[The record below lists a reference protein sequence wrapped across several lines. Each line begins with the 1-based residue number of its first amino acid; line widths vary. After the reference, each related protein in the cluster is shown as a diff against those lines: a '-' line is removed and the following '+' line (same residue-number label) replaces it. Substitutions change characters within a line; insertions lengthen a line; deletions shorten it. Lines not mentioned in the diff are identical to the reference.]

1 MKSTATNI
9 ERGGQRGWG
18 QGELASDCRETKLA
32 ARGER
37 VGEDAG
43 ALCKEVAVS
52 FVGGG
57 GVGAVDD
64 GNQLHTAVHTVGS
77 HPATASLTG
86 TRAGDRKVA
95 LSLKKLQVS
104 KRSGGRNVARRRS
117 SPRKR
122 AGSID
127 ESFKL
132 PAHSFHSCTLIHGLG
147 VFKVSTGL
155 RVASTRISLED
166 EATER
171 CPAPPDPACRRRA
184 AALVAAAAAA
194 SRRQVGGAGAAVAA
208 ADGGVSPPCI
218 GISVHLTDCTSR
230 PCGRKWT
237 PRQSRRRTTGRNEID
252 LQLAAAVIRFHHSRS
267 EVHDVGRS
275 LRAPAAVSQAI
286 ELGCHRCAAVMRQ
299 VMWAANVDVARI
311 GVEGFETEPSQTG
324 DE

>member
-1 MKSTATNI
+1 MLCYQSHRAAV
-9 ERGGQRGWG
+9 QR
-18 QGELASDCRETKLA
+18 QT
-32 ARGER
+32 
-37 VGEDAG
+37 
-43 ALCKEVAVS
+43 
-52 FVGGG
+52 
-57 GVGAVDD
+57 
-64 GNQLHTAVHTVGS
+64 
-77 HPATASLTG
+77 
-86 TRAGDRKVA
+86 DRKVA

-127 ESFKL
+127 ESFRL

-208 ADGGVSPPCI
+208 ADGGVSPPCVCCEPPTI
-218 GISVHLTDCTSR
+218 
-230 PCGRKWT
+230 
-237 PRQSRRRTTGRNEID
+237 
-252 LQLAAAVIRFHHSRS
+252 
-267 EVHDVGRS
+267 
-275 LRAPAAVSQAI
+275 RAPVCKQSQRWCVWNRSPTLCI
-286 ELGCHRCAAVMRQ
+286 HTKRYVKCC
-299 VMWAANVDVARI
+299 DV
-311 GVEGFETEPSQTG
+311 
-324 DE
+324 